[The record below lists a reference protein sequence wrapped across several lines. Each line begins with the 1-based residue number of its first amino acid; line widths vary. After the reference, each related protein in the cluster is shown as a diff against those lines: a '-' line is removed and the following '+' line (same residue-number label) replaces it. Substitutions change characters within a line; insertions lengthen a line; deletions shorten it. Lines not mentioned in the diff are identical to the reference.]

1 MIQLALITGVSG
13 AGKTFVLSCFE
24 ENQYYV
30 IDNIPLSVVPSLF
43 KEFLKKPD
51 KYKKVALAVNLS
63 YARNVYEL
71 ARLQKQF
78 SVIFLGLDCS
88 KEALIERF
96 RLTRRLH
103 PEEHEGLTLE
113 ECVAKDKK
121 YILALR
127 QYFTHYVDTSKFS
140 LAECRAFLNENVFSS
155 TEGKLNVNFIS
166 FGYKKSVPL
175 DIETVL
181 DVRILPNPFWVK
193 ELKYKTGLDK
203 EVKEYIFNSP
213 ITKEYLKHAT
223 DYLDFFLSQVAA
235 SGRKMITIA
244 IACSGGEHRSV
255 AVAEYLKKHYSKL
268 YHTSSSHRE
277 LNKR

>member
-1 MIQLALITGVSG
+1 MIQLAIVTGVSG

-30 IDNIPLSVVPSLF
+30 IDNIPLSVIPSLF
-43 KEFLKKPD
+43 KEFIKKPD
-51 KYKKVALAVNLS
+51 QYKKVAIAVNLS
-63 YARNVYEL
+63 IARKVYEL
-71 ARLQKQF
+71 ARLQKDF

-96 RLTRRLH
+96 RLSRRLH
-103 PEEHEGLTLE
+103 PAEHQGLTLE
-113 ECVAKDKK
+113 ECLSKDKK
-121 YILALR
+121 NILTLR
-127 QYFTHYVDTSKFS
+127 QYFTHYVDTSKLT
-140 LAECRAFLNENVFSS
+140 LAECRQFLNENVFSS
-155 TEGKLNVNFIS
+155 IEGKLNVNFIS
-166 FGYKKSVPL
+166 FGYKKSVPQ

-203 EVKEYIFNSP
+203 EVRDYIFDSP
-213 ITKEYLKHAT
+213 ITKEYLKRAT
-223 DYLDFFLSQVAA
+223 DYLDFFLEQVAL

-255 AVAEYLKKHYSKL
+255 AVAEYFKKHYSKL

-277 LNKR
+277 LKK